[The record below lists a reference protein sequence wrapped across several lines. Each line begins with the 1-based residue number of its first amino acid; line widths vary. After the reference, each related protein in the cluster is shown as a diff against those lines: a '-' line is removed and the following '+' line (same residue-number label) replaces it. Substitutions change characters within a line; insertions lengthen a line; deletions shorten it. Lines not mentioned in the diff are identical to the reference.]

1 MMNSQIRI
9 LFLCICLFFSIL
21 AKSQLNNT
29 STLQVEILGAYNLAG
44 VSLDQRFSDDY
55 AGLGFKAGVGVGY
68 VNSPWTFI
76 PFKYNTW
83 GGFPKNE
90 IVSVPLQI
98 NYLLGKRNSQFE
110 IGAGI
115 TPFYST
121 YKFNGKSHIN
131 AYGTLATGYRYHNLK
146 RNLAF
151 GAGIM
156 YGFKLPGLKLNY
168 VDDLFWQPYLSIGYI
183 IN

>member
-1 MMNSQIRI
+1 MNSKIGFA
-9 LFLCICLFFSIL
+9 FLCIGLFFSTV

-29 STLQVEILGAYNLAG
+29 STLQVEILGVYNLAG
-44 VSLDQRFSDDY
+44 VSFDQRFLDNYS
-55 AGLGFKAGVGVGY
+55 GLGFKAGIGVGY
-68 VNSPWTFI
+68 ANAPWTFI
-76 PFKYNTW
+76 PFKYSSW
-83 GGFPKNE
+83 GSFPKNE
-90 IVSVPLQI
+90 IVSVPLQL
-98 NYLLGKRNSQFE
+98 NYLFGKGNSQFE
-110 IGAGI
+110 AGAGV

-121 YKFNGKSHIN
+121 YKFNEKSNFN

-168 VDDLFWQPYLSIGYI
+168 VDNFFWQPYFSIGYI

>member
-1 MMNSQIRI
+1 MGE
-9 LFLCICLFFSIL
+9 FS
-21 AKSQLNNT
+21 
-29 STLQVEILGAYNLAG
+29 
-44 VSLDQRFSDDY
+44 
-55 AGLGFKAGVGVGY
+55 
-68 VNSPWTFI
+68 
-76 PFKYNTW
+76 
-83 GGFPKNE
+83 KNE
-90 IVSVPLQI
+90 IVSVPLQL
-98 NYLLGKRNSQFE
+98 NYLFGKGNSQFE
-110 IGAGI
+110 AGAGV

-121 YKFNGKSHIN
+121 YKFNEKSNFN

-168 VDDLFWQPYLSIGYI
+168 VDNFFWQPYFSIGYI